1 MPVEQETVLRG
12 PCTTGLSFSCREI
25 HSWDQWKMQRP
36 EQFLAT
42 VAGEG
47 LPCHHSLCF
56 ASGGTLLAALGSK
69 GRKVDHCNNRLLCVV
84 LGG

>member
-1 MPVEQETVLRG
+1 MSVEQETVLRG
-12 PCTTGLSFSCREI
+12 LCTTSSFVNGREI

-47 LPCHHSLCF
+47 LPCRHSLCF
-56 ASGGTLLAALGSK
+56 ASGGTLSAALGSE

-84 LGG
+84 LRG